1 MKLAIASAIVALAN
15 IAALPYALDTSNDAD
30 RAYVETVKADLYEQ
44 SEQAA
49 NARHANEF
57 LAKTYKDIDD
67 E

>member
-1 MKLAIASAIVALAN
+1 MKLAITSAIVAIAN

-49 NARHANEF
+49 NARHANQFIKKNRGDSYE
-57 LAKTYKDIDD
+57 
-67 E
+67 